1 MKCLDKDENIW
12 SKVLLSLINNE
23 FKIYENVFEKNL

>member
-12 SKVLLSLINNE
+12 SKVLLLLINNE